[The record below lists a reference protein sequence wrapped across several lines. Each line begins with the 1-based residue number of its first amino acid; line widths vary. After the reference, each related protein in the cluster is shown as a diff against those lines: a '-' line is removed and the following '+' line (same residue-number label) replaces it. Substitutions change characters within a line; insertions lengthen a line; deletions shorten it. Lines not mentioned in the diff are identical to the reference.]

1 LIEKGAG
8 PEQRIGIMVRPS
20 LEMAAGVLA
29 ILKAGA
35 AYVPIDPGYPAE
47 RIGYVLKNS
56 GAELLLTQNGLTVPD
71 TFTGEVIDLNGEASI
86 LDGELYPEDDINPNA
101 EAQPNNL
108 AYLIYTS
115 GTTGQPKGVMV
126 EHQSLVNLC
135 YWHNDAF
142 SVTEQD
148 KSAKYAGFGFD
159 ASVWEMFP

>member
-1 LIEKGAG
+1 N
-8 PEQRIGIMVRPS
+8 
-20 LEMAAGVLA
+20 LA
-29 ILKAGA
+29 
-35 AYVPIDPGYPAE
+35 VPGE
-47 RIGYVLKNS
+47 FS
-56 GAELLLTQNGLTVPD
+56 GETLLLD
-71 TFTGEVIDLNGEASI
+71 SI
-86 LDGELYPEDDINPNA
+86 LSEEITKDDEVNPQA
-101 EAQPNNL
+101 GTQPNNL

-159 ASVWEMFP
+159 ASVWEMFPYWIA